1 MIDDKISK
9 TIERALL
16 EIKKEHKLEDLEI
29 KKLATLISAVVQ
41 SDAYIRLMFY
51 DGVTD
56 VARKIYETL
65 SQERKELEKSIKSNN
80 DDDNNG
86 NILN

>member
-1 MIDDKISK
+1 MIDDKIYK
-9 TIERALL
+9 VIERALL
-16 EIKKEHKLEDLEI
+16 EIKKEHKLEDDEI
-29 KKLATLISAVVQ
+29 KKLATLISAVIQ
-41 SDAYIRLMFY
+41 SDTYIRLMFY

-65 SQERKELEKSIKSNN
+65 NNERQELEKSIKRNK
-80 DDDNNG
+80 DDDDGN